1 MLRTLS
7 LVCVLLLLVLGLAD
21 SAWAQPN
28 TWPEFPL
35 DPNNPHD
42 LPRGP
47 GLYFSWWKLLLVI
60 GTYLLWTKTSDWA
73 NRDCQILGLPYSTWN
88 LVVVGPF
95 LLGLGAVLTIPM
107 FAAGYTV
114 MVLSYLA
121 PLIVYVVKRN
131 SVVEMHQRVM
141 TPGHI
146 RYLLAGQLNK
156 MGVDVGEEG
165 KAAHERGAPVV
176 FHALGGTDQ
185 QNQANIIH
193 ARQSPGYLTAKDLV
207 AELVRQRADKCM
219 LDFSRDAVAIRY
231 QIDGVWHESEAQD
244 REAGDTM
251 LAVFKKMANLNVDE
265 RRKRQAG
272 RFEAEYE
279 NRKYK
284 STIISQGT
292 QSGERVII
300 QLDRPQ
306 SDLKSLRELGMRE
319 KMEAELRDT
328 LASPKGVIIFS
339 ALPAGGLTTTVRLAL
354 GLTDRYMRDIVAFQ
368 PEDAQ
373 EPLADN
379 IEVSTFKREGGD
391 PPLKLLETLLR
402 REPNAL
408 IVNELP
414 NTECATLLCE
424 AAMRD
429 TMVVTTVRAKEG
441 VEALLRILLM
451 KVPASVFAPAAVAV
465 LNQRLIR
472 RLCTECK
479 QAYEPAPQLLKKL
492 GIPAGRVEQL
502 FRPPDPAEQDKVCP
516 QCNGIGYFG
525 RTAIF
530 ELLKVDPK
538 LRKALE
544 TQPKLD
550 ILRQVA
556 REAGN
561 RTLQQEGIVLVAQGI
576 TSVQELS
583 RVLKQ

>member
-1 MLRTLS
+1 
-7 LVCVLLLLVLGLAD
+7 
-21 SAWAQPN
+21 
-28 TWPEFPL
+28 
-35 DPNNPHD
+35 
-42 LPRGP
+42 
-47 GLYFSWWKLLLVI
+47 
-60 GTYLLWTKTSDWA
+60 
-73 NRDCQILGLPYSTWN
+73 
-88 LVVVGPF
+88 
-95 LLGLGAVLTIPM
+95 M

-479 QAYEPAPQLLKKL
+479 QGYEPAPQLLKKL